1 MGILARRWITGQEYP
16 TSVSRAD
23 KPRPINWL
31 PAASSGQ
38 KPVLFVTGPVDLPR
52 LKHFPQRN
60 TVTEG
65 RWRQINFYIGLRVDG
80 HFLVRWP

>member
-1 MGILARRWITGQEYP
+1 MGILARRWITGQECP

-38 KPVLFVTGPVDLPR
+38 KQVLFVTGPVDLPR
-52 LKHFPQRN
+52 LKHFPQRDHLPPLKPVGGSSIP
-60 TVTEG
+60 TSDFELTAIS
-65 RWRQINFYIGLRVDG
+65 W
-80 HFLVRWP
+80 